1 MREESVVSES
11 DTREDVF
18 DALKDLSEIL
28 PEMRSGQLIAAV
40 GEL

>member
-11 DTREDVF
+11 DTRADVF
-18 DALKDLSEIL
+18 AALKDLSEIL